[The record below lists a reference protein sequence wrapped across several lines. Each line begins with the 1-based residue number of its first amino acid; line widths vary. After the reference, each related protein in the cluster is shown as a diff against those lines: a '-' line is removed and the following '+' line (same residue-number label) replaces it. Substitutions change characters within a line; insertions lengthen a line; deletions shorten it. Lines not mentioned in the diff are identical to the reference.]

1 MELDMIVSTIST
13 VGFPIVMVI
22 LMFKWFTESYKR
34 EQETTR
40 EVISELKEAV
50 NTMTTTV
57 NTLINK
63 QSTVRRTKNE
73 D

>member
-1 MELDMIVSTIST
+1 MEFDAIISTIST

-63 QSTVRRTKNE
+63 QSIVRRTKNE

>member
-34 EQETTR
+34 EQDATR
-40 EVISELKEAV
+40 EVISELKDAV

-63 QSTVRRTKNE
+63 QGTVRRTKNE

>member
-34 EQETTR
+34 EQENTR